1 MLLGLR
7 ILTKGYTMCT
17 YVHTCTYLLLH
28 HPSVFAVYIDVTPP
42 AAGVVRDGLSEGED
56 VDYSSCFS
64 CVWANW
70 NGFVD
75 NESGIDHYQITVN
88 HKSFDSAVF
97 TKIYESHLPP
107 SASTLSLSRFN
118 FVTGDSVKVQ
128 VRAWNGAGLST
139 MAESSGVVIDLTPPL
154 VTSVRNGPHAAITDG
169 QYLSNTSALTLTWQ
183 ASDSESGL
191 NQTKLVLFQVLEG
204 MHVQLHPSP
213 HSAETFELID
223 PRLMEWTVYELA
235 LNRGATYVAVFEFV
249 NGAGLSTVRE
259 APMFTVDSDPPTI
272 SDLVIV
278 GGETVMGSNGS
289 EVIAIATDD
298 RIEVT
303 WAGRDADSGVSEY
316 VLHLEDEYNVS
327 VLPGGVESIVVE
339 GSHTVVS
346 RLLLTSGNATDGPF
360 YFLRL
365 VAVDK
370 ADVMSEP
377 LMSSPIL

>member
-1 MLLGLR
+1 M
-7 ILTKGYTMCT
+7 
-17 YVHTCTYLLLH
+17 HTHTYLLLH
-28 HPSVFAVYIDVTPP
+28 HPSLLAVYIDVTPP
-42 AAGVVRDGLSEGED
+42 TAGVVRDGPSEGED

-70 NGFVD
+70 NGFAD

-97 TKIYESHLPP
+97 TTLYESDLPS
-107 SASTLSLSRFN
+107 SASSLSLSRFN
-118 FVTGDSVKVQ
+118 FLTGDSVKVQ

-139 MAESSGVVIDLTPPL
+139 VVESSGVVIDLTPPL
-154 VTSVRNGPHAAITDG
+154 VASVQNGPHAAVTDG

-191 NQTKLVLFQVLEG
+191 NQTKLALFQVLEG
-204 MHVQLHPSP
+204 MHVQIHPSP
-213 HSAETFELID
+213 HSTETFELID
-223 PRLMEWTVYELA
+223 PSLMEWTVYELV
-235 LNRGATYVAVFEFV
+235 LNPGATYVAVFEFV

-272 SDLVIV
+272 GDLVIV
-278 GGETVMGSNGS
+278 GGEIVMGSNGS

-303 WAGRDADSGVSEY
+303 WAGQDADSGVSEY
-316 VLHLEDEYNVS
+316 VLYLRNEYNVS
-327 VLPGGVESIVVE
+327 VLPGRVESIVVE

-346 RLLLTSGNATDGPF
+346 GLLLTSGNASDGPF
-360 YFLRL
+360 YILHL

-377 LMSSPIL
+377 LMSLPIL